1 MEKMRRTGVLK
12 FYRGTFS
19 PKMQYKILFLKVAI
33 IESPFQGG
41 IWFAE
46 SSRKG
51 DNEKHL
57 PFKGGIW

>member
-33 IESPFQGG
+33 IESPLEEPVPLRREG
-41 IWFAE
+41 
-46 SSRKG
+46 
-51 DNEKHL
+51 
-57 PFKGGIW
+57 